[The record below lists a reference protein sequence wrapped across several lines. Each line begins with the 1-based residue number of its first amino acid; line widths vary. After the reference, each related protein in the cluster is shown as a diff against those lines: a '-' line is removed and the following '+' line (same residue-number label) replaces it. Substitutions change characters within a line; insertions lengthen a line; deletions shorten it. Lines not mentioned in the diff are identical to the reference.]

1 MELSQFNSLQPLRNP
16 TNMVKASSS
25 ISEKTTISGTK
36 RDLSQTLDE
45 ESKVSVSDEH
55 EDVVQVSGPSSDS
68 KPGSIAFDDLYLR
81 CFVIEEFSEVTDARI
96 KTDDPG
102 VTIIKKVFN
111 CVTVNPLGHRRVV
124 TTWNHNAKKFWMFVR
139 LVFLQWY
146 WLLKYNY

>member
-1 MELSQFNSLQPLRNP
+1 MDLSQFYSLETHQNP

-25 ISEKTTISGTK
+25 ISENTTITGTK
-36 RDLSQTLDE
+36 RDLTQTLDE
-45 ESKVSVSDEH
+45 ESNVPVTDEH

-81 CFVIEEFSEVTDARI
+81 CFIIEEFTEVTDARI

-111 CVTVNPLGHRRVV
+111 CVTVNALGQRRVV
-124 TTWNHNAKKFWMFVR
+124 TTWNHNAKKFWTFVR
-139 LVFLQWY
+139 LV
-146 WLLKYNY
+146 